1 MVEVVNGGYRGCK
14 AILNR
19 LDEKNFSVSI
29 TIDSVSSQSLEK
41 KNTSLII
48 VFFIFEL

>member
-41 KNTSLII
+41 KKHFTHYRFLYI
-48 VFFIFEL
+48 